1 MVLSKYS
8 FSHAE
13 RFAVYVTHDE
23 KCYMCSNPLDLKTME
38 VDHVIPESLLDTPE
52 RLREVIES
60 LGRPKDFDV
69 NTYSNWLPACR
80 PCNGK
85 KLATVFDPSLLV
97 QVALQRAAE
106 RAPTAAK
113 LERKTVT
120 RNAVMKALNVLER
133 ASEAGELDAE
143 VLVALQPL
151 ISFQASHRSPDLSGK
166 VIRLTPLYEVLSDNG
181 GLQIV
186 RGPYGVGGR
195 PSGPY
200 VHSSFD
206 CPNCGAIAAWNGAR
220 CVICGALN
228 DE

>member
-1 MVLSKYS
+1 
-8 FSHAE
+8 
-13 RFAVYVTHDE
+13 
-23 KCYMCSNPLDLKTME
+23 ME

-52 RLREVIES
+52 RLQEVIEL

-69 NTYSNWLPACR
+69 NSYSNWLPACR

-85 KLATVFDPSLLV
+85 KLARIFDPSLLI
-97 QVALQRAAE
+97 QMAIQRAAE
-106 RAPTAAK
+106 RASKAES
-113 LERKTVT
+113 LERQTVS
-120 RNAVMKALNVLER
+120 RKAVMKALNFLER
-133 ASEAGELDAE
+133 ASEAGELDDE
-143 VLVALQPL
+143 VKAALQPL
-151 ISFQASHRSPDLSGK
+151 AAFQADNRSPDLSGE

-181 GLQIV
+181 GLQMI

-195 PSGPY
+195 PSGPH

-220 CVICGALN
+220 CVICGELN

>member
-1 MVLSKYS
+1 
-8 FSHAE
+8 
-13 RFAVYVTHDE
+13 
-23 KCYMCSNPLDLKTME
+23 ME
-38 VDHVIPESLLDTPE
+38 VDHVIPESLRDTTE

-60 LGRPKDFDV
+60 LGRPNDFDV
-69 NTYSNWLPACR
+69 NSYSNWLPACR

-85 KLATVFDPSLLV
+85 KLATVFDPSLLI

-106 RAPTAAK
+106 RASRAAA
-113 LERKTVT
+113 LERQTVT
-120 RNAVMKALNVLER
+120 RRTVMKALNVLER
-133 ASEAGELDAE
+133 ASEAGELDDE
-143 VLVALQPL
+143 VIAALQPL
-151 ISFQASHRSPDLSGK
+151 VTFQASHRSPDLSGE
-166 VIRLTPLYEVLSDNG
+166 VIRLTPLYEVLSDDG
-181 GLQIV
+181 GLRII

-195 PSGPY
+195 PSGPH